1 MFIDMCRYMLHNV
14 EVVPVLEATVT
25 SQLGGRGAQ
34 LTWPVAISRIE
45 AEPGDT
51 APVYTQPHVDLE
63 TYQVSGVYCIELQ
76 TKVRGDFSITE
87 KGPT

>member
-1 MFIDMCRYMLHNV
+1 MLHNV

-45 AEPGDT
+45 AEPGAGAGDT

-63 TYQVSGVYCIELQ
+63 TYQVSGVHCIELQ

>member
-1 MFIDMCRYMLHNV
+1 MLHNV

-25 SQLGGRGAQ
+25 SHLGWRGAQ

-45 AEPGDT
+45 AEAGDT

-87 KGPT
+87 KGST

>member
-1 MFIDMCRYMLHNV
+1 MLHNV

-45 AEPGDT
+45 AGAGAGDT